1 VISDAISWHSPKL
14 TMSQNVK
21 AVNEQPLTPTP
32 WRRLHPQLRT
42 ELRQILGGKQAILNR
57 PVLDIARMLCA
68 REAYLLAWHL
78 YQGLDGQ
85 PFTPYQSCG
94 LGLLMDLRS
103 FMGED
108 PAEIGATILL

>member
-1 VISDAISWHSPKL
+1 MMI
-14 TMSQNVK
+14 
-21 AVNEQPLTPTP
+21 NEPPLTPAR
-32 WRRLHPQLRT
+32 WRCLHPHLRT

-57 PVLDIARMLCA
+57 PVLDIAGMLCA

-85 PFTPYQSCG
+85 PFTPYQGCG

-103 FMGED
+103 FMGEN
-108 PAEIGATILL
+108 PTETGATILLWRPSAWGKWVLVNG